1 MVGRPGIF
9 VLALGVLLALLVHL
23 QPDTLHVAAE
33 GGSTASLQA
42 SPPPTHDDGQ
52 QHDQAAGAESSSAE
66 TGSNGHGLPH
76 AAFQHGHAAACGDAT
91 SASGP
96 RLNAADTRP
105 ATLLCV
111 VPFSDT
117 ADRLPPPQP
126 HARTPHPIA
135 DLGIQRV

>member
-1 MVGRPGIF
+1 MGRPAIL

-23 QPDTLHVAAE
+23 QPDTLHVTAE
-33 GGSTASLQA
+33 GGSTASSQA
-42 SPPPTHDDGQ
+42 SPPPRHDDGQ
-52 QHDQAAGAESSSAE
+52 HHDQATGAENPSAE
-66 TGSNGHGLPH
+66 SGSNGHGHPH
-76 AAFQHGHAAACGDAT
+76 AAFQHGHATACGDAT
-91 SASGP
+91 SASGL

-105 ATLLCV
+105 TALLCV